1 MPDEF
6 AYELKIPKDR
16 IAVLIGKAGAV
27 KAQIESE
34 TGVSLEINS
43 DEGDVIV
50 KGSDPLVLYSSQEVI
65 KAIGRGFNPEVAM
78 LMLKADYAFDAINL
92 ADYAKSPNDLARLK
106 GRIIGLDG
114 KARKTIEELTETSIC
129 VYGKTASVIG

>member
-1 MPDEF
+1 
-6 AYELKIPKDR
+6 
-16 IAVLIGKAGAV
+16 
-27 KAQIESE
+27 
-34 TGVSLEINS
+34 
-43 DEGDVIV
+43 
-50 KGSDPLVLYSSQEVI
+50 
-65 KAIGRGFNPEVAM
+65 M

-129 VYGKTASVIG
+129 VYGKTASVIGEVSRISFARRAIEMLLAGSQHANVYAWLEKQRHRIREADAAGEGG